1 MKATEQC
8 FSVVLFFVLFKV
20 VLTFETVGKILH
32 CDKWKLLS
40 STSYGLFVM
49 LFKVVP
55 TF

>member
-8 FSVVLFFVLFKV
+8 FSVVLFFVLFNV
-20 VLTFETVGKILH
+20 VLTFETVGKILQ
-32 CDKWKLLS
+32 CDKWKLL
-40 STSYGLFVM
+40 TYGLFVM